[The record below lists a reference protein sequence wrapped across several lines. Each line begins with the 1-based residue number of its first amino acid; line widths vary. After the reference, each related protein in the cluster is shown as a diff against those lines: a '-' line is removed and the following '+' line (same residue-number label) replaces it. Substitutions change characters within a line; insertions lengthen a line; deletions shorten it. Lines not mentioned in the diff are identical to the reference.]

1 LFIINN
7 NNYKKGVINMNIKK
21 IGLTALAGSLVATS
35 AFAGSMSV
43 SGGASISLEHINGGA
58 ADAGKSF
65 TMGNQLTFTGS
76 GELDNGLNV
85 SLSFIL
91 DQNDDKA
98 ADDQSTAGNY
108 NAGSPF
114 DSHSVTVSSDSLGSL
129 TFSGEGGSSATTAV
143 DASAAGDIWDA
154 FDAED
159 GLEPTGVGSDDNMM
173 MYTLPSLMDGLSA
186 QVSYLPAREGKDTAV
201 GYGATYTGVEGL
213 SITYA
218 TGDDNSVGNVNSAT
232 MLKGSYAY
240 GPVTVAYSD
249 YEYDAQTDTA
259 DDEMTSYKVSYT
271 ISDELSVSYGTE
283 EITTNSTSAEYER
296 LSASYTAG
304 GMTITASMDEATDRD
319 GTTTATMDNER
330 WALGA
335 SFAF

>member
-1 LFIINN
+1 
-7 NNYKKGVINMNIKK
+7 MNIKK

-35 AFAGSMSV
+35 AFAGALTV
-43 SGGASISLEHINGGA
+43 SGGASLSLEHINGGA

-85 SLSFIL
+85 SLSFVL
-91 DQNDDKA
+91 DQNDD
-98 ADDQSTAGNY
+98 STAAAAAYSG
-108 NAGSPF
+108 GPF

-143 DASAAGDIWDA
+143 DGSAAGDIWDQ

-159 GLEPTGVGSDDNMM
+159 GLEPNGVGSDDNMM
-173 MYTLPSLMDGLSA
+173 MYTLPSLMDSLA
-186 QVSYLPAREGKDTAV
+186 ANVSYAPAREGKDTAV
-201 GYGATYTGVEGL
+201 GYGITYTGVEGL
-213 SITYA
+213 SVTYA
-218 TGDDNSVGNVNSAT
+218 TGEDSSVGNINDAT

-249 YEYDAQTDTA
+249 YEYDAQDDTA

-271 ISDELSVSYGTE
+271 VSDELSVSYGQE
-283 EITTNSTSAEYER
+283 EITTNSTSAEYEMI
-296 LSASYTAG
+296 SASYTAG
-304 GMTITASMDEATDRD
+304 GMTITASMSDATDRD

>member
-1 LFIINN
+1 
-7 NNYKKGVINMNIKK
+7 MNIKK

-108 NAGSPF
+108 NSGSPF
-114 DSHSVTVSSDSLGSL
+114 DSHSVTISSDALGSL
-129 TFSGEGGSSATTAV
+129 KFSGEGGSSATTAV

-159 GLEPTGVGSDDNMM
+159 GLEPNGVGSGDNMM
-173 MYTLPSLMDGLSA
+173 MYTLPSMMDGLSA
-186 QVSYLPAREGKDTAV
+186 NISYQPTKEGGDSAM
-201 GYGATYTGVEGL
+201 GINATYSGVEGL

-218 TGDDNSVGNVNSAT
+218 SGDDNSVGNVNSAT

-249 YEYDAQTDTA
+249 YEYDAQTDSA

-271 ISDELSVSYGTE
+271 INDELSVSYGTE
-283 EITTNSTSAEYER
+283 EITTNSTSAEYEMI
-296 LSASYTAG
+296 SASYTAG
-304 GMTITASMDEATDRD
+304 GMTISGKMINGDNMNYSTAATADKSMWE
-319 GTTTATMDNER
+319 
-330 WALGA
+330 LSA

>member
-1 LFIINN
+1 
-7 NNYKKGVINMNIKK
+7 MNIKK

-35 AFAGSMSV
+35 AYAGEMTVAGS
-43 SGGASISLEHINGGA
+43 ASISLEHINGGA

-65 TMGNQLTFTGS
+65 TMGNQLTFSGS

-91 DQNDDKA
+91 DQGDSETDTTTGA
-98 ADDQSTAGNY
+98 ATA
-108 NAGSPF
+108 PF
-114 DSHSVTVSSDSLGSL
+114 DSHSVTISSDSLGSL
-129 TFSGEGGSSATTAV
+129 KFSGEGGSSATTAV
-143 DASAAGDIWDA
+143 DGTAAGDIWDQ

-159 GLEPTGVGSDDNMM
+159 GLEPNGVGSGTNMM
-173 MYTLPSLMDGLSA
+173 MYTLPSMMDDLA
-186 QVSYLPAREGKDTAV
+186 VNVSYMPARESKDSAI

-213 SITYA
+213 SVTYA
-218 TGDDNSVGNVNSAT
+218 TGDDNSVGNLNSAT

-249 YEYDAQTDTA
+249 YEYDAQTDSA

-271 ISDELSVSYGTE
+271 INDELSVSYGTE
-283 EITTNSTSAEYER
+283 EITTDSKSAEYEMI
-296 LSASYTAG
+296 SASYTAG
-304 GMTITASMDEATDRD
+304 GMTITASMSDATDRD
-319 GTTTATMDNER
+319 GNTTATMDNER

>member
-1 LFIINN
+1 
-7 NNYKKGVINMNIKK
+7 MNIKK

-35 AFAGSMSV
+35 AFAGAMSV

-85 SLSFIL
+85 SLSFVL

-98 ADDQSTAGNY
+98 ADDQNTAGNY

-143 DASAAGDIWDA
+143 DTSAAGDIWDQ

-159 GLEPTGVGSDDNMM
+159 GLEPTGVGSSDNMM

-186 QVSYLPAREGKDTAV
+186 QVSYDPAGEGTATAV
-201 GYGATYTGVEGL
+201 GYGLTYTGVEGL
-213 SITYA
+213 SVTYA
-218 TGDDNSVGNVNSAT
+218 TGEDSSVGNVNDAT

-249 YEYDAQTDTA
+249 YEYDAQTDSA

-271 ISDELSVSYGTE
+271 VSDELSVSYGQE
-283 EITTNSTSAEYER
+283 EITTNSTSAEYEMI
-296 LSASYTAG
+296 SASYTAG
-304 GMTITASMDEATDRD
+304 GMTITASMSDATDRNG
-319 GTTTATMDNER
+319 GTGATEDNER